1 MTRFLMLFLLC
12 PAMLGAQTRY
22 ASESL
27 KLRAGAS
34 VRARVLTTISAGSAI
49 DVRDCDRADGE
60 WCLVA
65 FENHR
70 GFVEARLL
78 DANARSG
85 AAQPLSGNAYP
96 LTAQRLRSPSSA
108 SAPSAENGTSGSVRE
123 GSSASRS
130 SARFYRG
137 PRGGCYT
144 YSASGRKRYVDHSHC
159 M

>member
-34 VRARVLTTISAGSAI
+34 ARARVLTTISAGSAI
-49 DVRDCDRADGE
+49 DVRDCDRGDGE

-65 FENHR
+65 FEKHR

-78 DANARSG
+78 DANVAGSP
-85 AAQPLSGNAYP
+85 QPLSGNALTPPRLSSP
-96 LTAQRLRSPSSA
+96 LSA
-108 SAPSAENGTSGSVRE
+108 SAPSAENGASGSTHE
-123 GSSASRS
+123 GSSASGS
-130 SARFYRG
+130 SARYYRG

-144 YSASGRKRYVDHSHC
+144 YSASGRKRYVDHSYC
-159 M
+159 K